1 VGFAKIFFVCN
12 FNLVNCFWL
21 HITVGLGVGLDVLT
35 FSPGTAAEK
44 SCLVEGNKKK
54 LIDACPALNKS
65 SVKLPLLVQDNVLP
79 A

>member
-1 VGFAKIFFVCN
+1 MFTA
-12 FNLVNCFWL
+12 LL
-21 HITVGLGVGLDVLT
+21 LTVGLGVGLDVLT
-35 FSPGTAAEK
+35 SSPGTAAEK

-65 SVKLPLLVQDNVLP
+65 PVKLPLLVQDNVLP